1 MSYKNRLTRNKA
13 DADRRARYRALGL
26 CSCGRERMAG
36 HARCEKCIMSARPSG
51 RKYHKR
57 RRPHLKKLGICVVC
71 GTRRAMPQRTYC
83 GVCAEADCD
92 YHARK
97 RKERKTS

>member
-13 DADRRARYRALGL
+13 DAERRARYRALGL
-26 CSCGRERMAG
+26 CSCGRPPMEGRK
-36 HARCEKCIMSARPSG
+36 RCSTCIASARPAG
-51 RKYHKR
+51 RKYQRR

-71 GTRRAMPQRTYC
+71 GNRRAMPSRTYC
-83 GVCAEADCD
+83 GVCAEADSD

-97 RKERKTS
+97 RRAS